1 MASNNIKRWLV
12 VALTGTMLLGSAGC
26 SASSDHKSTS
36 EYIKP
41 EDAVNITKVS
51 GFETTE
57 VVEGSFELTY
67 QTDAYVTYTQMQ
79 SLYWENSQ
87 DRYEEILVSVGDMV
101 KKGDVIATFEGS
113 SSMEADV
120 LERSLAVEE
129 AQTALNKLIKYY
141 DNSIA
146 NKTKSMETLTGYD
159 YQIADLE
166 LQKLEC
172 EYAQRRAE
180 SEYQIA
186 KLQESLNEIVEKK
199 NNRQLLAPFD
209 GRIEMV
215 SREFVKGNKVNTGS
229 PIVMIS
235 DLSSQALAFRN
246 SNNANDVS
254 YLSEVTL
261 KDRVTGDT
269 YTGKIVS
276 CPNVTGKSGGD
287 VIIELDEELP
297 EGREDVY
304 FKVDGYILQKDS
316 VVMVNQKALEKEGNN
331 QFVYVLNE
339 NGARYKIYVTIGKTD
354 TKGNTTIIEGLIP
367 GQKVVVD

>member
-1 MASNNIKRWLV
+1 MASNNLKRWLV
-12 VALTGTMLLGSAGC
+12 AVLTGTMMLGIAGC
-26 SASSDHKSTS
+26 STSLEHSSSS
-36 EYIKP
+36 EYLKP
-41 EDAVNITKVS
+41 EDAVNIAKTS

-57 VVEGSFELTY
+57 VIEGSFELTY

-79 SLYWENSQ
+79 SLHWENSQ
-87 DRYEEILVSVGDMV
+87 DRYEEILVSVGDTV

-120 LERSLAVEE
+120 LERTLAVEE
-129 AQTALNKLIKYY
+129 AQTALNKTIKNYE
-141 DNSIA
+141 NSIA
-146 NKTKSMETLTGYD
+146 NKEKSLETLTGYD

-166 LQKLEC
+166 LQKLES
-172 EYAQRRAE
+172 EYAQRLAE

-186 KLQESLNEIVEKK
+186 KLQESLSEQVDKK

-229 PIVMIS
+229 PIVIIS
-235 DLSSQALAFRN
+235 DLDSQAMAFRN
-246 SNNANDVS
+246 SNNADDVS

-261 KDRVTGDT
+261 KDRVTGDV

-304 FKVDGYILQKDS
+304 FKVDGCILQKDS
-316 VVMVNQKALEKEGNN
+316 VVMVNQKALEKEGNSYY
-331 QFVYVLNE
+331 VYVLNE
-339 NGARYKIYVTIGKTD
+339 NGARYKTYVTIGKTD
-354 TKGNTTIIEGLIP
+354 TNGNTTIIEGLLP
-367 GQKVVVD
+367 GQQVVVD

>member
-12 VALTGTMLLGSAGC
+12 AALTGTMLLGSAGC

-129 AQTALNKLIKYY
+129 AQTALNKLIKNY

>member
-12 VALTGTMLLGSAGC
+12 AALTGTMLLGSAGC

-87 DRYEEILVSVGDMV
+87 DRYEEILVSVGDTV

-129 AQTALNKLIKYY
+129 AQTALNKLIKNY

-367 GQKVVVD
+367 GQQVVVD

>member
-1 MASNNIKRWLV
+1 MASNNLKRWLAI
-12 VALTGTMLLGSAGC
+12 ALTGSLMLGIGGWST
-26 SASSDHKSTS
+26 SSEHKSS
-36 EYIKP
+36 AEYIKP
-41 EDAVNITKVS
+41 EDAVNIAKTS

-67 QTDAYVTYTQMQ
+67 QTDAYVTYTQIQ
-79 SLYWENSQ
+79 SLHWENSQ
-87 DRYEEILVSVGDMV
+87 DRYEEILVSVGDVV
-101 KKGDVIATFEGS
+101 KKGDVLATFEGS
-113 SSMEADV
+113 SNMEADV

-129 AQTALNKLIKYY
+129 AQTALNKTIRNYE
-141 DNSIA
+141 NSIA
-146 NKTKSMETLTGYD
+146 NKKKSLEVLTGYD

-166 LQKLEC
+166 LQKLES
-172 EYAQRRAE
+172 EYAQRVTE

-186 KLQESLNEIVEKK
+186 KLQESLSELVEKK
-199 NNRQLLAPFD
+199 NNRELVAPFD

-235 DLSSQALAFRN
+235 DLNSQAFAFRN
-246 SNNANDVS
+246 SNNAGDVS

-261 KDRVTGDT
+261 TDRVTGDT

-304 FKVDGYILQKDS
+304 FKVDGYILQKDN

-331 QFVYVLNE
+331 QYVYVLNE

-354 TKGNTTIIEGLIP
+354 TNGNTTIIEGLIP